1 MDHARRDTGVKSALF
16 VCGGWE
22 GHEPEKCA
30 DIFAPFLRTKGYE
43 VEVSSTLGSYLDEEK
58 LNSLDLV
65 VQVWSMGEIT
75 DEQARG
81 LLEAVKGGVGLAGWH
96 GGLADSF
103 RDNPNYNFM
112 VGGQFVA
119 HPGGIV
125 EYEVNIADREDPITA
140 GLEDF
145 RVRSAQYYVHVDPH
159 NEVLATTTFGG
170 DYAPWIE
177 GAVVPVVWKKR
188 WGEGKVFYCS
198 LGHAAA
204 DFDVPEVRK
213 IVERGMLWASR

>member
-1 MDHARRDTGVKSALF
+1 VKSALF
-16 VCGGWE
+16 VYGGWE

-30 DIFAPFLRTKGYE
+30 AIFASFLRTKGYE
-43 VEVSSTLGSYLDEEK
+43 VEVSSTLDSYLDEDK
-58 LNSLDLV
+58 MSSLDLV
-65 VQVWSMGEIT
+65 VQVWSMCEIT

-103 RDNPNYNFM
+103 RNNPNFQFM

-119 HPGGIV
+119 RPGGIV

-140 GLEDF
+140 GLKDF
-145 RVRSAQYYVHVDPH
+145 RVRSEQYFDVHVDPH
-159 NEVLATTTFGG
+159 NEVLATTTFAG
-170 DYAPWIE
+170 DHAPWIE
-177 GAVVPVVWKKR
+177 GAVVPVVWRKR

-198 LGHAAA
+198 LGQVAA

-213 IVERGMLWASR
+213 IVERGMLLASR

>member
-1 MDHARRDTGVKSALF
+1 MKSALF

-30 DIFAPFLRTKGYE
+30 GIFARFLQTKGYE
-43 VEVSSTLGSYLDEEK
+43 VEVSTTLDSYLDEDK
-58 LNSLDLV
+58 MSSLDLV
-65 VQVWSMGEIT
+65 VQIWSMGKIT
-75 DEQARG
+75 AEQERG
-81 LLEAVKGGVGLAGWH
+81 LLEAVKSGVGLAGWH

-103 RDNPNYNFM
+103 RDNPNFQFM

-145 RVRSAQYYVHVDPH
+145 RVRSEQYYLHVDPR
-159 NEVLATTTFGG
+159 NEVLATTTFTGEH
-170 DYAPWIE
+170 APWIE
-177 GAVVPVVWKKR
+177 GAVVPVAWKKR
-188 WGEGKVFYCS
+188 WGMGRVFYCS
-198 LGHAAA
+198 LGHVAA